1 MLKEGLICQVLEVQE
16 EDTEAVPVTGQEEW
30 DTVRWVPEA
39 DTCHH
44 LHPTITDTVIDPIAE
59 DSDAAAA

>member
-1 MLKEGLICQVLEVQE
+1 MEA
-16 EDTEAVPVTGQEEW
+16 DTEAVPVTGQEEW

-39 DTCHH
+39 ATCHP